1 MERVANK
8 DCRRYVENREEFNGS
23 NLFSRWHGNVYVVYS
38 YGEHYP
44 MFLWIDPERADGGW
58 YENSDGYSVS
68 TSKHHSQA
76 RPLNAEVI
84 QHASTQDLKNLMFR
98 YIVN

>member
-1 MERVANK
+1 MQRLANK
-8 DCRRYVENREEFNGS
+8 NCRRYVENREEFNGS

-58 YENSDGYSVS
+58 YENSDKYSRS